1 MTSTDDKALN
11 ETEDSTLPPQ
21 MTAQEAQDADLALPG
36 FLSRTASPSV
46 QDPDQERTS
55 ISTSLSS
62 RPAPQSSQMSE
73 TTEEATRK
81 RNAKT
86 VQIAGNV
93 LLVKDLTFA
102 DGDGKRIHWKE
113 MANKKGITHATAYG
127 RITSQNWD
135 HESDLI
141 KALSMPTRGKGQP
154 QECEHS
160 NGGAIHTESLAAR
173 HHQSEVQTAASNT
186 SIPDDVAAQLSK
198 VEKAVQAA
206 GIVNNLD
213 LDPDIREQLFVTA
226 LKAAMAT
233 MQRVLDSI
241 EKGE

>member
-1 MTSTDDKALN
+1 MTSTDNNPQN
-11 ETEDSTLPPQ
+11 ETEATTLPIQ
-21 MTAQEAQDADLALPG
+21 EMTAEEAQDADLPLPG
-36 FLSRTASPSV
+36 FLLPTASPAT
-46 QDPDQERTS
+46 QDLHQETTLTS
-55 ISTSLSS
+55 TPLSS
-62 RPAPQSSQMSE
+62 LTPQESSMPGTSE
-73 TTEEATRK
+73 DATRK

-86 VQIAGNV
+86 IQIAGNV

-141 KALSMPTRGKGQP
+141 EALSMPTRGKGQP
-154 QECEHS
+154 QESEHS
-160 NGGAIHTESLAAR
+160 NGGATHTESPEPQ
-173 HHQSEVQTAASNT
+173 HHRSEVQTAAT
-186 SIPDDVAAQLSK
+186 STDGDMATQLSK
-198 VEKAVQAA
+198 IEKAVQAA
-206 GIVNNLD
+206 RIVNGLD

-233 MQRVLDSI
+233 MQKALDSI
-241 EKGE
+241 DA

>member
-1 MTSTDDKALN
+1 MTSTDNNPQN
-11 ETEDSTLPPQ
+11 ETEATTLPIQ
-21 MTAQEAQDADLALPG
+21 EMTAEEAQDADLPLPG
-36 FLSRTASPSV
+36 FLLRTASPV
-46 QDPDQERTS
+46 TQDLHQET
-55 ISTSLSS
+55 TLTPTPLSS
-62 RPAPQSSQMSE
+62 PTPQESSMPGTSE
-73 TTEEATRK
+73 DATRK

-86 VQIAGNV
+86 IQIAGNV

-113 MANKKGITHATAYG
+113 MANKNGITHATAYG

-141 KALSMPTRGKGQP
+141 EALSMPTRGKGQP
-154 QECEHS
+154 QECE
-160 NGGAIHTESLAAR
+160 NGNGSGAIHTEMPDPQ
-173 HHQSEVQTAASNT
+173 HPQSEVQTAAIITNM
-186 SIPDDVAAQLSK
+186 PDDMAAQLSK

-206 GIVNNLD
+206 RIVNGLD

-233 MQRVLDSI
+233 MQKVLDSI
-241 EKGE
+241 DA

>member
-1 MTSTDDKALN
+1 MTSTDNNPQN
-11 ETEDSTLPPQ
+11 ETEATTLPIQ
-21 MTAQEAQDADLALPG
+21 EMTAEEAQDADLPLPG
-36 FLSRTASPSV
+36 FLLRTASPV
-46 QDPDQERTS
+46 TQDLHQETTLTS
-55 ISTSLSS
+55 TPLSS
-62 RPAPQSSQMSE
+62 PPPQESSMPGTSE
-73 TTEEATRK
+73 DATRK

-86 VQIAGNV
+86 IQIAGNV

-141 KALSMPTRGKGQP
+141 EALSMPTRGKGQP
-154 QECEHS
+154 QESAHS
-160 NGGAIHTESLAAR
+160 NGGAIHTESPESQ
-173 HHQSEVQTAASNT
+173 HHQSEVQTAAST
-186 SIPDDVAAQLSK
+186 DGDMATQLSK
-198 VEKAVQAA
+198 IEKAVQAA
-206 GIVNNLD
+206 RIVNRLD

-233 MQRVLDSI
+233 MQKVLDSI
-241 EKGE
+241 DA

>member
-1 MTSTDDKALN
+1 MASTDNNPEN
-11 ETEDSTLPPQ
+11 ETEATTLPIQ
-21 MTAQEAQDADLALPG
+21 EMTAEEAQDADLPLPG
-36 FLSRTASPSV
+36 FLLRTASPAA
-46 QDPDQERTS
+46 QDLHQETTLTS
-55 ISTSLSS
+55 TPLSS
-62 RPAPQSSQMSE
+62 PPPQESSMPGTSE
-73 TTEEATRK
+73 ETTRK
-81 RNAKT
+81 RSAKT
-86 VQIAGNV
+86 IQIAGNL

-154 QECEHS
+154 QECENS
-160 NGGAIHTESLAAR
+160 NGGAIHTKAPEPQ
-173 HHQSEVQTAASNT
+173 HHQSEVQTTADNT
-186 SIPDDVAAQLSK
+186 NIPDDMAGQLSK
-198 VEKAVQAA
+198 IEKAVQAA
-206 GIVNNLD
+206 RIVNGLD

-233 MQRVLDSI
+233 MQKVLDSI

>member
-1 MTSTDDKALN
+1 VISTDDKALN
-11 ETEDSTLPPQ
+11 ETEDTMLPVSE

-36 FLSRTASPSV
+36 FFSRTASPAP
-46 QDPDQERTS
+46 QDPDRETTS
-55 ISTSLSS
+55 TSTSLSPPPVLQGS
-62 RPAPQSSQMSE
+62 PMPE
-73 TTEEATRK
+73 TSEEATRK
-81 RNAKT
+81 RNSKT

-141 KALSMPTRGKGQP
+141 EALSMPIRGKGQP
-154 QECEHS
+154 QESEHS
-160 NGGAIHTESLAAR
+160 NGGAIHTESPESQ
-173 HHQSEVQTAASNT
+173 HHQSEVQTAVT
-186 SIPDDVAAQLSK
+186 GTDDDMATQLSK
-198 VEKAVQAA
+198 IEKAVQAA
-206 GIVNNLD
+206 RIVNGLD

-233 MQRVLDSI
+233 MQKVLDSI
-241 EKGE
+241 EA

>member
-1 MTSTDDKALN
+1 MISTDDKALN
-11 ETEDSTLPPQ
+11 ETEDTMLPVSE
-21 MTAQEAQDADLALPG
+21 MTAQAAQDADHALPG
-36 FLSRTASPSV
+36 FFSRTASPAA
-46 QDPDQERTS
+46 QDADQETTS
-55 ISTSLSS
+55 TSTSLSPQ
-62 RPAPQSSQMSE
+62 PALQGSPMAE
-73 TTEEATRK
+73 TSEEATRK
-81 RNAKT
+81 RNSKT

-93 LLVKDLTFA
+93 LLVKDLMFA

-154 QECEHS
+154 QECENS
-160 NGGAIHTESLAAR
+160 NGGAVHTEAPEPQ
-173 HHQSEVQTAASNT
+173 HHQSEVQITAGM
-186 SIPDDVAAQLSK
+186 IPDDMAGQLLK
-198 VEKAVQAA
+198 IEKAVQAA
-206 GIVNNLD
+206 RMVNGLD
-213 LDPDIREQLFVTA
+213 LDADIREQLFVTA

-233 MQRVLDSI
+233 MQKVLASI

>member
-1 MTSTDDKALN
+1 MTSTDNKPQN
-11 ETEDSTLPPQ
+11 ETEATTLPIQ
-21 MTAQEAQDADLALPG
+21 EMTSEEAQDADLPLPG
-36 FLSRTASPSV
+36 FHLRTGSPAT
-46 QDPDQERTS
+46 QDRHQETTLTS
-55 ISTSLSS
+55 TPLSS
-62 RPAPQSSQMSE
+62 STPQESSMPGTS
-73 TTEEATRK
+73 EEATRK

-86 VQIAGNV
+86 IQIAGNV

-141 KALSMPTRGKGQP
+141 EALSMPTRGKGQP
-154 QECEHS
+154 QEPEHG
-160 NGGAIHTESLAAR
+160 NGGAIHTESPEPQ
-173 HHQSEVQTAASNT
+173 HHQSEVQTAAT
-186 SIPDDVAAQLSK
+186 STDDDMATQLSK
-198 VEKAVQAA
+198 IEKAVQAA
-206 GIVNNLD
+206 RIVNGLD

-233 MQRVLDSI
+233 MQKVLHSI
-241 EKGE
+241 EG